1 MGEFTNWS
9 DTVVAG
15 RVVVEDGGE
24 VLDVVKVGG
33 VVAGS
38 ADELQAGAMRA
49 TTDRSARTRN
59 GFMEVWTVGGWLL
72 YVESMR

>member
-1 MGEFTNWS
+1 
-9 DTVVAG
+9 
-15 RVVVEDGGE
+15 VVVEVGGE

-59 GFMEVWTVGGWLL
+59 GFMEVWTVGGRL
-72 YVESMR
+72 